1 MINVLFKNMKDESE
15 QSFSFNLYA
24 VSLLAILVIYFKI
37 RLRDLANGKLLESSE
52 VYCYQH

>member
-1 MINVLFKNMKDESE
+1 MKDESE